1 MTTIHPQALV
11 DSKAEL
17 AEDVQVGPFA
27 IIGPEVKIGAGTVV
41 GPHAILKGPTTV
53 GMRNRIFQFASV
65 GEDCQDKKYKGE
77 RTELVIGDDNIIRE
91 GVTLHRGTF
100 QDRGITHIGS
110 NNLFMCYVHVAHDC
124 VVGDNI
130 IMANNT
136 AIAGHVHI
144 GNGAIRGGG
153 TLVHQFCRIG
163 QFAMTAAGTVV
174 LQDIPAFVTCSGN
187 RAEAHGMNIEG
198 MRRRGVDSDV
208 INRLREAYKTVY
220 RRGLTLDQAIT
231 ELDQNNAGCA
241 EVDAFLDSLKSSQRG
256 IVR

>member
-27 IIGPEVKIGAGTVV
+27 IIGPDVKIGGGTVV

-100 QDRGITHIGS
+100 QDRGVTHIGS

-130 IMANNT
+130 VMANNT

-144 GNGAIRGGG
+144 GNGAILGGG

>member
-27 IIGPEVKIGAGTVV
+27 IIGPDVKIGAGTVV

-144 GNGAIRGGG
+144 GNGAILGGG

-231 ELDQNNAGCA
+231 ELDQDNAGCA

>member
-27 IIGPEVKIGAGTVV
+27 IIGPDVKIGAGTVV
-41 GPHAILKGPTTV
+41 GPHAMLKGPTTV
-53 GMRNRIFQFASV
+53 GMRNQIFQFASV

-130 IMANNT
+130 VMANNT

-144 GNGAIRGGG
+144 GNGAILGGG

>member
-11 DSKAEL
+11 DPKAEL

-27 IIGPEVKIGAGTVV
+27 IIGPDVKIGAGTVV

-130 IMANNT
+130 VMANNT

-144 GNGAIRGGG
+144 GNGAILGGG
-153 TLVHQFCRIG
+153 TPVSYTH
-163 QFAMTAAGTVV
+163 
-174 LQDIPAFVTCSGN
+174 
-187 RAEAHGMNIEG
+187 
-198 MRRRGVDSDV
+198 
-208 INRLREAYKTVY
+208 
-220 RRGLTLDQAIT
+220 LTLPT
-231 ELDQNNAGCA
+231 NSR
-241 EVDAFLDSLKSSQRG
+241 V
-256 IVR
+256 

>member
-27 IIGPEVKIGAGTVV
+27 IIGPDVKIGAGTVV

-124 VVGDNI
+124 VVGDDI

-144 GNGAIRGGG
+144 GNGAILGGG

>member
-27 IIGPEVKIGAGTVV
+27 IIGPDVKIGAGTVV
-41 GPHAILKGPTTV
+41 GPHAMLKGPTTV
-53 GMRNRIFQFASV
+53 GMRNQIFQFASV

-144 GNGAIRGGG
+144 GNGAILGGG

>member
-65 GEDCQDKKYKGE
+65 GEDCQDKKYRGE

-124 VVGDNI
+124 VVGDDI
-130 IMANNT
+130 IMANDT
-136 AIAGHVHI
+136 AIDGHVHI
-144 GNGAIRGGG
+144 GNGAILGGG

-231 ELDQNNAGCA
+231 ELDQDNAGCA